1 MAVKCCA
8 RSRTRASSLAFVDA
22 AGGYERRSKQVGQ
35 ALTTPFAAVAA
46 QFLCRLDHN
55 DANLPVSCLLAVT
68 QKHCPFLLVAFLCI
82 FLTHDVSAV
91 ALTLQQ
97 AACTILS

>member
-1 MAVKCCA
+1 
-8 RSRTRASSLAFVDA
+8 
-22 AGGYERRSKQVGQ
+22 
-35 ALTTPFAAVAA
+35 
-46 QFLCRLDHN
+46 
-55 DANLPVSCLLAVT
+55 LPVSCLLAVT